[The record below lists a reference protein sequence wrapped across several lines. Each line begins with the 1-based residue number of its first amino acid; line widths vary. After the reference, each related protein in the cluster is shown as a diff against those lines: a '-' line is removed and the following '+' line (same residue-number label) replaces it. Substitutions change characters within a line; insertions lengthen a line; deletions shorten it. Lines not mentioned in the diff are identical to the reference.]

1 MKIDGTVVS
10 PDISPSSDAKEIN
23 ISYTPTDDLSLE
35 EHNVYVYKTLLL
47 T

>member
-10 PDISPSSDAKEIN
+10 PDISPSSDAEEIN
-23 ISYTPTDDLSLE
+23 VSYTPTDDLSSE
-35 EHNVYVYKTLLL
+35 RHDVYKTLAL